1 MLADPRGLLADF
13 EAALLQCG
21 VANPPA
27 IAHEPWP
34 APHRPPRFRPGM
46 CAVYVFSLSATA
58 GGRCPAGPHRII
70 KVGKAGPN
78 SKSRFESQHYNPGS
92 APSTL
97 AASLLKACPLWSYLG
112 FPANNSAQV
121 GRWLMEN
128 TDRDHFY
135 LRAADLEYLGDL
147 ERYVRGRHSPVF
159 EGG

>member
-1 MLADPRGLLADF
+1 MLANPQWVIRDF
-13 EAALLQCG
+13 EEALRGCG
-21 VANPPA
+21 VAVPPV
-27 IAHEPWP
+27 ITHEPWP
-34 APHRPPRFRPGM
+34 APHRPPRFRLGM
-46 CAVYVFSLSATA
+46 CAVYVFSLSTAA

-78 SKSRFESQHYNPGS
+78 SNARFQSQHYSPAS

-97 AASLLKACPLWSYLG
+97 AASLLMACPLWSYLG
-112 FPANNSAQV
+112 FTAGDSAQV

-135 LRAADLEYLGDL
+135 LRADDLEFLGDL
-147 ERYVRGRHSPVF
+147 ECYVRGRHSPVF